1 MAQVCFLFKVE
12 MATAETQEQNWQCDK
27 SLVECLKHLFTA
39 GIACDV
45 TFLVGEDKCR
55 ISAHKTI
62 LISRS
67 PVFYAMF
74 EGNLAEKGEIV
85 IPDIEQEVF
94 TMFLR

>member
-1 MAQVCFLFKVE
+1 
-12 MATAETQEQNWQCDK
+12 MATAQAQEPSWQCDK
-27 SLVECLKHLFTA
+27 SLVECLNHLFA
-39 GIACDV
+39 SGIACDV
-45 TFLVGEDKCR
+45 TFLVGEDKYR

-67 PVFYAMF
+67 PVFYTMF
-74 EGNLAEKGEIV
+74 EGNLAEKGEIA